1 MIECPGSA
9 GKRVNTQ
16 AQRGRSS
23 KEAKARAVDRW
34 GQSPT
39 YIPRAMTYKRS
50 REVHFEFR
58 GRGAKNG
65 PLSGSQNRS
74 LVGGWCL
81 GGGKEKVRNQPA
93 HGGSKTVKAW
103 RKSLKAAR
111 PTCWGAVER
120 TPKTAP
126 KGAVFCRL
134 FTGA

>member
-58 GRGAKNG
+58 GRGAKIG
-65 PLSGSQNRS
+65 PLSRSQNRS
-74 LVGGWCL
+74 PVEGW
-81 GGGKEKVRNQPA
+81 GEEKSGTSPA
-93 HGGSKTVKAW
+93 HGGSHLVKLGVRA
-103 RKSLKAAR
+103 
-111 PTCWGAVER
+111 
-120 TPKTAP
+120 
-126 KGAVFCRL
+126 
-134 FTGA
+134 